1 MIDLANRMLLNASI
15 LVALCVGASLACAK
29 EDSTHEI
36 ESFVEGSYTL
46 LGKAIASRKTYLG
59 EVTIRKK
66 ADSLEVIRRIEGK
79 EVKGT
84 ASVAHVTV
92 DKIPVLRIRFVEEEK
107 QIEETCLI
115 KGDLDNYARLT
126 CYLYFPEVKTED
138 PGMEAMFIN
147 HGRS

>member
-1 MIDLANRMLLNASI
+1 M
-15 LVALCVGASLACAK
+15 
-29 EDSTHEI
+29 
-36 ESFVEGSYTL
+36 
-46 LGKAIASRKTYLG
+46 G

-66 ADSLEVIRRIEGK
+66 AGGLEVIRRVEGNLI
-79 EVKGT
+79 KGT
-84 ASVAHVTV
+84 ASVAYVTT

-138 PGMEAMFIN
+138 PGMEAMFIK
-147 HGRS
+147 